1 MARLPVLAP
10 AGWPVTALLA
20 AAVLAGGPGATGS
33 GAREIVLRDPRLGSP
48 RTRYYE
54 VYRPANP
61 HDYPR
66 SLRTDPRYRQDYP
79 WQIWGL
85 VWEKPGDPP
94 TRRLFVHYQRP
105 EHEGLA
111 RRVAATLA
119 TIYWIAREYLGV
131 APRAEPRSRRDPDP
145 QVHLWLRADG
155 EAGGE
160 EFLGHLYLHAADQPR
175 AAAEWI
181 REIAHEYAH
190 AVLPSIGPY
199 SEPERWAN
207 GYLGERLFLK
217 WLIDS
222 GQSGV
227 WGESFPEAGYLAAQ
241 IAPLR
246 NRFLEEGPFDPALFR
261 GDAAG
266 MERLIGFVLA
276 IEATHELAVLRR
288 VFAQLSSPSRPAA
301 VRDAVEDVLASPI
314 APGFRIEG
322 GAQIPSRSRG
332 RMTEGGWQ
340 FTQATY
346 WIFLPAG
353 EWEIVADG
361 DPPAAMELIH
371 VGHRLRLTRMPA
383 DGRFRVAVR
392 AATWRQLEVT
402 APPER
407 PVLLRGLDVR
417 RVPGSEAAGVPQER
431 G

>member
-1 MARLPVLAP
+1 MARLPVRML
-10 AGWPVTALLA
+10 AGWLAMLLLGATAFA
-20 AAVLAGGPGATGS
+20 DGPATGS
-33 GAREIVLRDPRLGSP
+33 GARELVLRDRRLGSP

-54 VYRPANP
+54 VYRPENP

-66 SLRTDPRYRQDYP
+66 SLRYDPRYRQDYP
-79 WQIWGL
+79 WQVWGL
-85 VWEKPGDPP
+85 VWEKPGEPP

-131 APRAEPRSRRDPDP
+131 EPRAEPRSRRDP
-145 QVHLWLRADG
+145 QVHLWLRPEG
-155 EAGGE
+155 EPGGE
-160 EFLGHLYLHAADQPR
+160 EFLGHLYLNAVDQPR
-175 AAAEWI
+175 APAEWI

-227 WGESFPEAGYLAAQ
+227 WGETFPEEGYLARQ
-241 IAPLR
+241 IVPLR
-246 NRFLEEGPFDPALFR
+246 NRFFEEGPFEPALFR

-266 MERLIGFVLA
+266 MDRLIGFVLG
-276 IEATHELAVLRR
+276 IEATYERAVLRR
-288 VFAQLSSPSRPAA
+288 AFAQLASPSRPAA
-301 VRDAVEDVLASPI
+301 VRDAVEDALASPI
-314 APGFRIEG
+314 ASGFRIE
-322 GAQIPSRSRG
+322 AAAHIPSRSRG
-332 RMTEGGWQ
+332 RPTEGGWQ
-340 FTQATY
+340 LTQATF
-346 WIFLPAG
+346 WVFLPAG
-353 EWEIVADG
+353 EWEIDPDG
-361 DPPAAMELIH
+361 DMPPTIDLIH
-371 VGHRLRLTRMPA
+371 VGHRMHLMRA
-383 DGRFRVAVR
+383 SSDDRFRVAIR

-407 PVLLRGLDVR
+407 PLLLRGFEVR
-417 RVPGSEAAGVPQER
+417 RVPGSDAAGVPRER